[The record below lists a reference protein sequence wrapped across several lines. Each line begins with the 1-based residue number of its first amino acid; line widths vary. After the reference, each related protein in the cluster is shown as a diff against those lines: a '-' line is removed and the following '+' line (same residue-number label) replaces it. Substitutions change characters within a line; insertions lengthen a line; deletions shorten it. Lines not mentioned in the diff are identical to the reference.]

1 MSSSI
6 RANVLAQVG
15 RLLALSKRLVK
26 RRGALPEGPVQAVVM
41 IAYYYPPH
49 NEIGAARPY
58 RFVRSL
64 RRNGTDVA
72 VICSSGMLR
81 RTTDQQA
88 SAEADKEK
96 PSPQRV
102 PGADG
107 TAMAHRLSAFLHFIQ
122 RMVLPYNDRLGWM
135 PYAYAAG
142 AQTLTSRSVLIS
154 THPPVVT
161 HLAALALKLRYGR
174 PWIADFRDPLWGN
187 PFRTSR
193 RAAWIDPLV
202 ERLVVSLADA
212 VIANTNPS
220 AEMLCRRYP
229 KLVQKIHT
237 IWNGFDPEDDIS
249 PLPHA
254 TRERR
259 TISHVGT
266 LYGTR
271 TPVAFAASLQR
282 LIHQGTLPPTTVQ
295 FRQIGRIDPESFDPN
310 HPALAELEALGCFY
324 RTSRHMPQWEAR
336 REMLEADMLLLLDM
350 NERNPGLQVPA
361 KVFEYVRT
369 GRPILALTV
378 PNSATQHVLAV
389 SGVPHACIDLG
400 ATTEVFDTL
409 VLAFLSAQHESVAP
423 SPRFQHQFSAEE
435 QIKTLLSILETVG
448 NSKNPGQGQSTM
460 GLP

>member
-1 MSSSI
+1 M
-6 RANVLAQVG
+6 RANVLAQVE
-15 RLLALSKRLVK
+15 RLLASFERLVK
-26 RRGALPEGPVQAVVM
+26 RRGALPEGPVQTVVM

-49 NEIGAARPY
+49 NEIGAARPS
-58 RFVRSL
+58 RFVRYL
-64 RRNGTDVA
+64 RRNDTDVA

-88 SAEADKEK
+88 SAKADKEK

-102 PGADG
+102 PDADG
-107 TAMAHRLSAFLHFIQ
+107 TGIAHRLSAVLQAIQ
-122 RMVLPYNDRLGWM
+122 RVVLPYNDRLGWL

-142 AQTLTSRSVLIS
+142 ARMLTSRSILIS
-154 THPPVVT
+154 SHPPIAT
-161 HLAALALKLRYGR
+161 HLTAMALKLRYGR

-212 VIANTNPS
+212 VIANTNSS

-229 KLVQKIHT
+229 KLVRKFHT
-237 IWNGFDPEDDIS
+237 IWNGFDPEDDIR

-271 TPVAFAASLQR
+271 TPVPFAASLQR
-282 LIHQGTLPPTTVQ
+282 LIHQGTLAPTTIQ
-295 FRQIGRIDPESFDPN
+295 FRQIGRVDPEGFDPN

-324 RTSRHMPQWEAR
+324 RTSRHLPQSEAR

-350 NERNPGLQVPA
+350 NEMNPGLQVPA

-400 ATTEVFDTL
+400 ATTEVFDAL

-423 SPRFQHQFSAEE
+423 SLRFQHEFSAEK
-435 QIKTLLSILETVG
+435 QIKTLLSILEIVG
-448 NSKNPGQGQSTM
+448 SGENPGQAACFSQDDRPG
-460 GLP
+460 